1 MFARIVGRGALAAGM
16 AVGALA
22 LAASA
27 AADPAPSPPPSP
39 PAPALPAAAPA
50 EIVPGIGNVLAQTGD
65 QPAGPL
71 GLPDLSAYGP
81 NLLLGQTAQP
91 ALPGTPAA
99 TVPDLRAFNPEYLLS
114 QNSAPAA
121 PGEGTPAAGLAPN
134 DDIDGTGRIAFLRR
148 IYEMYQD
155 GALRGALLGQQPAA
169 EFVGEPAPAPPG

>member
-1 MFARIVGRGALAAGM
+1 MFATMITVRVSALAAGL

-22 LAASA
+22 GAATAS
-27 AADPAPSPPPSP
+27 ADPAPAP
-39 PAPALPAAAPA
+39 PAPAPAPPVPA
-50 EIVPGIGNVLAQTGD
+50 EIVPAIGNVLAQTGD
-65 QPAGPL
+65 QPSGPL

-99 TVPDLRAFNPEYLLS
+99 TVPDLGAFNPEYLLS

-148 IYEMYQD
+148 IYDMYQA

-169 EFVGEPAPAPPG
+169 EFVGEPAPEPPG